1 MMQATDL
8 VLNMVLLMTFI
19 TFYGTIAW
27 GLIRYSKRQGYRL
40 WAIGWLVY
48 TIGALQGGFASSPSG
63 LAGQD
68 LIAIVVM
75 FIGSTL
81 ILDGARTSEL
91 TKKRIRFYIFGAAF
105 FSALLILGLVFQ
117 LDFQYVFTPL
127 GFYVAYVCIQVSRV
141 AFGFESVGDNLSS
154 KWWFILGLAIITA
167 SWLFFPI
174 TLLNFDLFQFF
185 IIIQATG
192 VIVTGSSMLTL
203 FTATVTK
210 DLENQYQISEVLSGL
225 VEHDIRN
232 YIQTARHALELTEF
246 ENVVENQ
253 WINIAT
259 EVLEDAGRFI
269 DEMRNVSVSISK
281 AEFPSEKTSLLTIAE
296 KAAERVAKEYKIT
309 HEQVQIRIPTDAVIE
324 NSRLVHELIWN
335 IFDNAFKHGSPSLL
349 VQGKVMDPK
358 GVELI
363 ISDRGSG
370 LSEKVKA
377 FLNSPDSLSKPNRP
391 LVGLGILL
399 IRGIASL
406 QGISLHVSDNLED
419 MSVIG
424 TTYHLKFNHVS

>member
-8 VLNMVLLMTFI
+8 VLNMVLIFTFI
-19 TFYGTIAW
+19 IFYGTVAW
-27 GLIRYSKRQGYRL
+27 GLIHYSKRQGYRV

-48 TIGALQGGFASSPSG
+48 TVGALQGGFASSTSG
-63 LAGQD
+63 LSPLD
-68 LIAIVVM
+68 FIAINAM
-75 FIGSTL
+75 FIGITL
-81 ILDGARTSEL
+81 ILDGIRATEI
-91 TKKRIRFYIFGAAF
+91 TKKRVRFYIGGVTF
-105 FSALLILGLVFQ
+105 FSCYLLLGLIVS
-117 LDFQYVFTPL
+117 LGFQYVFMPL
-127 GFYVAYVCIQVSRV
+127 GFYVAYVCIISARV
-141 AFGFESVGDNLSS
+141 VFRFDGMGNMSNLWLVLGLLIWASS
-154 KWWFILGLAIITA
+154 WFIVPFTIIDFGLFDPFVTLQALGVIITA
-167 SWLFFPI
+167 S
-174 TLLNFDLFQFF
+174 
-185 IIIQATG
+185 A
-192 VIVTGSSMLTL
+192 MLTM
-203 FTATVTK
+203 FTGIVTK

-232 YIQTARHALELTEF
+232 YIQTARHALELTEV

-269 DEMRNVSVSISK
+269 DEMRDVSVSISK
-281 AEFPSEKTSLLTIAE
+281 ADSPSEKTPLLIIVE
-296 KAAERVAKEYKIT
+296 KAAERVVKEYELT
-309 HEQVQIRIPTDAVIE
+309 HEQVQIQIPADTVID

-349 VQGKVMDPK
+349 VQAEAMDPK